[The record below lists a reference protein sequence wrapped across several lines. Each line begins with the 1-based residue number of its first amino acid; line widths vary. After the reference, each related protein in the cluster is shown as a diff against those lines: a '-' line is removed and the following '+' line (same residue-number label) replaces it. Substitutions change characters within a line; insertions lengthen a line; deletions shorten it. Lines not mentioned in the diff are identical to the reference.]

1 MRYFQLRTL
10 RLSFMYVRFQEETEE
25 REEAWAQA
33 RQKEQE
39 QKKKKKTGFIF
50 SRGIPE
56 RAVSD
61 RPEDVERTD
70 ALPDA
75 CDFIGSISGSGDLF
89 CLVRIPDDGKQ
100 IYHGEQL
107 TGEGIYGLFNRD
119 IAEKY
124 GYTEREA
131 KFRLNSK

>member
-1 MRYFQLRTL
+1 MGAG
-10 RLSFMYVRFQEETEE
+10 EAKGAGTE
-25 REEAWAQA
+25 
-33 RQKEQE
+33 
-39 QKKKKKTGFIF
+39 KKKKTGFIF

-100 IYHGEQL
+100 IYHGEQHYRGRNL
-107 TGEGIYGLFNRD
+107 RTFSKPGRGDGRLLSAYDDTDVFLVYPGTRKRNTGC
-119 IAEKY
+119 
-124 GYTEREA
+124 
-131 KFRLNSK
+131 